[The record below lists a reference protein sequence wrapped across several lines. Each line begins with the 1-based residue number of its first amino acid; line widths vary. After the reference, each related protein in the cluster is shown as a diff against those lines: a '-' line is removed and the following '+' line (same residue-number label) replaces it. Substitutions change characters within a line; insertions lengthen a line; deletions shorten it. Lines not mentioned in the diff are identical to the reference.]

1 MNQVLY
7 ITPEIFVAS
16 GGKLDSNNLYLFKD
30 DSNPNFILTN
40 SKTIKLTGS
49 PIGFVQD
56 IGNHHIYVGTDDTT
70 FESSYTGLR
79 YK

>member
-1 MNQVLY
+1 M
-7 ITPEIFVAS
+7 I
-16 GGKLDSNNLYLFKD
+16 
-30 DSNPNFILTN
+30 NFILTN